1 MIYRIAN
8 NLICQGSNVVVISHL
23 KQFIG
28 CSFTIIH
35 EGHACFMN
43 NQSNSN
49 TSRLDNEEL
58 LRGMRPIQA
67 QRWSRTNTVLYVL
80 PWALHRSHCES
91 VFLSLWRVCMHLQQ
105 WQWERRRAFTWVHFL
120 KTCSTSIYEI
130 CPLFIY
136 LVGGEG
142 GCRNWIHHGLLNNN
156 KTDKSLQQC

>member
-91 VFLSLWRVCMHLQQ
+91 VFLSLCACVRAPSAVTVRETESIYMSPLFKNMQYLHL
-105 WQWERRRAFTWVHFL
+105 WNLSTLYLSGRRRRWVSQL
-120 KTCSTSIYEI
+120 NSS
-130 CPLFIY
+130 
-136 LVGGEG
+136 
-142 GCRNWIHHGLLNNN
+142 WI
-156 KTDKSLQQC
+156 TE